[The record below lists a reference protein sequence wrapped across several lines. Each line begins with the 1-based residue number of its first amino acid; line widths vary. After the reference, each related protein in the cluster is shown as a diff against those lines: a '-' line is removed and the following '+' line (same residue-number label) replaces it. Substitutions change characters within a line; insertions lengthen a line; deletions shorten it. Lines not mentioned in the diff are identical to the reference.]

1 MLDTRDASSS
11 VLNGFE
17 YYHYLPSMGAA
28 VLFII
33 LFGLVTSLHLFQ
45 MTRSRTWFMI
55 PFVIGGICKPFPL
68 LPQLPSHSN
77 AIHKPSLKP
86 RPVETI
92 GYIGRAISASQSPGS
107 YTLGPYIIQN
117 ILALVS
123 PALFAASIYMELGR
137 IVLMIHGDQALFLRR
152 TWLTK
157 IFVSGDIFSFLMQ
170 GAGGG
175 LMGTGDISSIDM
187 GQKLVVGGLFVQV
200 VFFGLFVIAAAL
212 FHVRMRKMPTLR
224 SEELPWWTRHMMSL
238 YVVSML
244 IFGRSIVRVVE
255 YLQGFNG
262 YIMGHEAFIYV
273 FDAMLMFI
281 AVSVMAYFHPGDV
294 AKEVRA
300 AKDVRVDTESHD
312 KEATSM
318 NPIGA

>member
-1 MLDTRDASSS
+1 MLVTRDESSS

-28 VLFII
+28 VLFIV
-33 LFGLVTSLHLFQ
+33 LFGLVTSLHMFQ
-45 MTRSRTWFMI
+45 MIRSRTWFMI
-55 PFVIGGICKPFPL
+55 PFVIGGIC
-68 LPQLPSHSN
+68 
-77 AIHKPSLKP
+77 
-86 RPVETI
+86 
-92 GYIGRAISASQSPGS
+92 
-107 YTLGPYIIQN
+107 PYIIQN

-137 IVLMIHGDQALFLRR
+137 IVLMIHGDKALFLRR

-175 LMGTGDISSIDM
+175 LMGTGDITSIDM

-212 FHVRMRKMPTLR
+212 FHVRMRKMPTER
-224 SEELPWWTRHMMSL
+224 SEELLWWTRHMMSL

-262 YIMGHEAFIYV
+262 YIMGHEVFIYV

-300 AKDVRVDTESHD
+300 AKGGRVEIESQD

-318 NPIGA
+318 DRIGT

>member
-1 MLDTRDASSS
+1 MLVTRDDSSS

-45 MTRSRTWFMI
+45 MIRSRTWFMI
-55 PFVIGGICKPFPL
+55 PFVIGGIF
-68 LPQLPSHSN
+68 
-77 AIHKPSLKP
+77 
-86 RPVETI
+86 ETI
-92 GYIGRAISASQSPGS
+92 GYIGRAVSASQSP
-107 YTLGPYIIQN
+107 GPYIIQN

-137 IVLMIHGDQALFLRR
+137 IVLMIHGDKALFLRR

-212 FHVRMRKMPTLR
+212 FHVRMRKMPTER

-262 YIMGHEAFIYV
+262 YVCRFGYEERIADCEARYIMGHEAFIYV

-300 AKDVRVDTESHD
+300 AKGGRVENESHD

-318 NPIGA
+318 DRRGT

>member
-1 MLDTRDASSS
+1 MIHTRDDGSS

-28 VLFII
+28 VLFIV
-33 LFGLVTSLHLFQ
+33 LFGLVTSLHLFL
-45 MTRSRTWFMI
+45 MIRSRTWFMI
-55 PFVIGGICKPFPL
+55 PFVIGGIF
-68 LPQLPSHSN
+68 
-77 AIHKPSLKP
+77 
-86 RPVETI
+86 ETI
-92 GYIGRAISASQSPGS
+92 GYIGRAISASQSPGP

-137 IVLMIHGDQALFLRR
+137 IVLMIHGDKALFLRR

-212 FHVRMRKMPTLR
+212 FHARMRKMPTER

-262 YIMGHEAFIYV
+262 YVRRLGREERIANYGASYIMGHEAFIYV

-300 AKDVRVDTESHD
+300 AKVGRFENESHD

>member
-1 MLDTRDASSS
+1 
-11 VLNGFE
+11 
-17 YYHYLPSMGAA
+17 
-28 VLFII
+28 
-33 LFGLVTSLHLFQ
+33 
-45 MTRSRTWFMI
+45 
-55 PFVIGGICKPFPL
+55 
-68 LPQLPSHSN
+68 
-77 AIHKPSLKP
+77 
-86 RPVETI
+86 
-92 GYIGRAISASQSPGS
+92 
-107 YTLGPYIIQN
+107 
-117 ILALVS
+117 
-123 PALFAASIYMELGR
+123 
-137 IVLMIHGDQALFLRR
+137 
-152 TWLTK
+152 
-157 IFVSGDIFSFLMQ
+157 
-170 GAGGG
+170 
-175 LMGTGDISSIDM
+175 MGTGDITSIDM

-212 FHVRMRKMPTLR
+212 FHVRMRKMPTER

-262 YIMGHEAFIYV
+262 YVCRFGYEERIADCEARYIMGHEAFIYV

-300 AKDVRVDTESHD
+300 AKGGRVENESHD

-318 NPIGA
+318 DRRGT

>member
-1 MLDTRDASSS
+1 MLDIRDESSS

-28 VLFII
+28 VLFIV
-33 LFGLVTSLHLFQ
+33 LFGLVTSLHLFL
-45 MTRSRTWFMI
+45 MIRSRTWFMI
-55 PFVIGGICKPFPL
+55 PFVIGGIF
-68 LPQLPSHSN
+68 
-77 AIHKPSLKP
+77 
-86 RPVETI
+86 ETI
-92 GYIGRAISASQSPGS
+92 GYIGRAISASQSPGP

-137 IVLMIHGDQALFLRR
+137 IVLMIHGDKALFLRR

-175 LMGTGDISSIDM
+175 LMGTGDITSIDM

-212 FHVRMRKMPTLR
+212 FHARMRKMPTER

-300 AKDVRVDTESHD
+300 AKVGRFENESHD

>member
-1 MLDTRDASSS
+1 MLVTRDDSSS

-45 MTRSRTWFMI
+45 MIRSRTWFMI
-55 PFVIGGICKPFPL
+55 PFVIGGIF
-68 LPQLPSHSN
+68 
-77 AIHKPSLKP
+77 
-86 RPVETI
+86 ETI
-92 GYIGRAISASQSPGS
+92 GYIGRAVSASQSPGP

-137 IVLMIHGDQALFLRR
+137 IVLMIHGDKALFLRR

-212 FHVRMRKMPTLR
+212 FHVRMRKMPTER

-300 AKDVRVDTESHD
+300 AKGGRVENESHD

-318 NPIGA
+318 DRRGT

>member
-1 MLDTRDASSS
+1 MLVTRDDSSS

-45 MTRSRTWFMI
+45 MIRSRTWFMI
-55 PFVIGGICKPFPL
+55 PFVIGGIF
-68 LPQLPSHSN
+68 
-77 AIHKPSLKP
+77 
-86 RPVETI
+86 ETI
-92 GYIGRAISASQSPGS
+92 GYIGRAVSASQSPGP

-137 IVLMIHGDQALFLRR
+137 IVLMIHGDKALFLRR

-212 FHVRMRKMPTLR
+212 FHVRMRKMPTER

-262 YIMGHEAFIYV
+262 YVCRFGYEERIADCEARYIMGHEAFIYV

-300 AKDVRVDTESHD
+300 AKGGRVENESHD

-318 NPIGA
+318 DRRGT

>member
-1 MLDTRDASSS
+1 MLVTRDDSSS

-45 MTRSRTWFMI
+45 MIRSRTWFMI
-55 PFVIGGICKPFPL
+55 PFVIGGIF
-68 LPQLPSHSN
+68 
-77 AIHKPSLKP
+77 
-86 RPVETI
+86 ETI
-92 GYIGRAISASQSPGS
+92 GYIGRAISASQSPGP

-137 IVLMIHGDQALFLRR
+137 IVLMIHGDKALFLRR

-212 FHVRMRKMPTLR
+212 FHVRMRKMPTER

-300 AKDVRVDTESHD
+300 AKGGRVENESHD

-318 NPIGA
+318 DRRGT

>member
-1 MLDTRDASSS
+1 MIHTRDDGSS

-28 VLFII
+28 VLFIV
-33 LFGLVTSLHLFQ
+33 LFGLVTSLHLFL
-45 MTRSRTWFMI
+45 MIRSRTWFMI
-55 PFVIGGICKPFPL
+55 PFVIGGIF
-68 LPQLPSHSN
+68 
-77 AIHKPSLKP
+77 
-86 RPVETI
+86 ETI
-92 GYIGRAISASQSPGS
+92 GYIGRAISASQFPGP

-137 IVLMIHGDQALFLRR
+137 IVLMIHGDKALFLRR

-175 LMGTGDISSIDM
+175 LMGTGDITSIDM
-187 GQKLVVGGLFVQV
+187 GQKLVVGALFVQV

-212 FHVRMRKMPTLR
+212 FHARMRKMPTKR
-224 SEELPWWTRHMMSL
+224 SEELPWWRRHMMSL

-300 AKDVRVDTESHD
+300 AKVGRSENESHD